1 MSIIKQPVSF
11 LRLFTLF
18 MADKNW
24 KIRFEMRKM
33 YGWHDDDEPNM
44 DVRREHVYETN
55 IPKTMNS

>member
-1 MSIIKQPVSF
+1 
-11 LRLFTLF
+11 
-18 MADKNW
+18 
-24 KIRFEMRKM
+24 MRKM